1 MSDTPEQRSQR
12 LYWTHCGET
21 ILRFSSLK
29 METVLFCSGA
39 ALYGMQRKPVSWK
52 ISDLIDFE
60 WFLAEDS
67 DLDDKTL
74 RSRDRQIYEKI
85 SRAKAPSQSES
96 RGDIFRAWL
105 EERRAQAS
113 EASPG
118 DYFLTAWQTLSV
130 CSAIFGV
137 SLGISVAAAV
147 LLTYRGQEPVNV
159 AWFFACTVG
168 IQWLILAGG
177 LAIWALRR
185 TTHLLENFHPIR
197 RLLSGMLWSLSAA
210 LHQLPGNQREK
221 IRARL
226 TGIRRRGE
234 IFQLLVWPL
243 LMITQIFGVFFNA
256 GVLTALLLPLG
267 RDVAFGWQ
275 STLKTSPAAVY
286 ALVSSIATPWS
297 FLPNP
302 HPTPEEVVQSRFS
315 YSEGIGALSEPA
327 MTSWWPFLFYAT
339 LTYGFLV
346 RLILLIWCGVN
357 LRVALRR
364 FSFDHASCS
373 ALFRRLTG
381 PFIQGHPDAAKLDI
395 PQSTPSLAHS
405 ASGTCLAL
413 AAKELELEEEEIQR
427 SLSRDFSWRLSKP
440 LLAVRIDDRNGNGAA
455 FERIASEAPSLAS
468 IAVLISERRAPIRAI
483 ALVLRKIFE
492 AAGGKVEI
500 VVLLV
505 DSSEAERSEATETEQ
520 FAAWRNFLAIHDLP
534 FGLERWRL

>member
-1 MSDTPEQRSQR
+1 
-12 LYWTHCGET
+12 
-21 ILRFSSLK
+21 
-29 METVLFCSGA
+29 
-39 ALYGMQRKPVSWK
+39 MQRKPVSWK
-52 ISDLIDFE
+52 ISDLSILSGFS
-60 WFLAEDS
+60 L
-67 DLDDKTL
+67 KTA
-74 RSRDRQIYEKI
+74 I
-85 SRAKAPSQSES
+85 STTRRCDPETGKSTRKFREPKAPPQSES

-275 STLKTSPAAVY
+275 STLKTSPRGRLRSGLLNSDPV
-286 ALVSSIATPWS
+286 V
-297 FLPNP
+297 FLAQSPSDSRRSNP
-302 HPTPEEVVQSRFS
+302 KP
-315 YSEGIGALSEPA
+315 
-327 MTSWWPFLFYAT
+327 
-339 LTYGFLV
+339 
-346 RLILLIWCGVN
+346 ILLQRGH
-357 LRVALRR
+357 R
-364 FSFDHASCS
+364 S
-373 ALFRRLTG
+373 AF
-381 PFIQGHPDAAKLDI
+381 
-395 PQSTPSLAHS
+395 
-405 ASGTCLAL
+405 
-413 AAKELELEEEEIQR
+413 
-427 SLSRDFSWRLSKP
+427 
-440 LLAVRIDDRNGNGAA
+440 
-455 FERIASEAPSLAS
+455 
-468 IAVLISERRAPIRAI
+468 
-483 ALVLRKIFE
+483 
-492 AAGGKVEI
+492 
-500 VVLLV
+500 
-505 DSSEAERSEATETEQ
+505 
-520 FAAWRNFLAIHDLP
+520 
-534 FGLERWRL
+534 

>member
-1 MSDTPEQRSQR
+1 
-12 LYWTHCGET
+12 
-21 ILRFSSLK
+21 
-29 METVLFCSGA
+29 
-39 ALYGMQRKPVSWK
+39 MQRKPVSWT
-52 ISDLIDFE
+52 ISDVIDFE

-67 DLDDKTL
+67 DLDDRTL
-74 RSRDRQIYEKI
+74 RSRDRQIYEKV
-85 SRAKAPSQSES
+85 SRTKSSPESES
-96 RGDIFRAWL
+96 RGEIFRAWL
-105 EERRAQAS
+105 AERRAQTS

-118 DYFLTAWQTLSV
+118 NYFLTAWQTLSV
-130 CSAIFGV
+130 CSAILGV
-137 SLGISVAAAV
+137 SLGVSVAAAV

-159 AWFFACTVG
+159 AWFFACTIG

-197 RLLSGMLWSLSAA
+197 RLLAGMLWSLSTV

-226 TGIRRRGE
+226 SGIRRRGE

-243 LMITQIFGVFFNA
+243 LMITQIFGVLFNV
-256 GVLTALLLPLG
+256 GVLIALLLPLG

-275 STLKTSPAAVY
+275 STLKTSPPGVY
-286 ALVSSIATPWS
+286 ALVSSIAAPWS
-297 FLPNP
+297 FLPNA

-315 YSEGIGALSEPA
+315 YSEGIGALSERA

-339 LTYGFLV
+339 FTYGFLV
-346 RLILLIWCGVN
+346 RVILLIWCGAN
-357 LRVALRR
+357 LRVALHG
-364 FSFDHASCS
+364 FSFDSASCS

-381 PFIQGHPDAAKLDI
+381 PFIQGHPDAAKLNI
-395 PQSTPSLAHS
+395 PQSPPSPAHS

-413 AAKELELEEEEIQR
+413 VAKELELEEEQIER
-427 SLSRDFSWRLSKP
+427 RLNRDFSWRLSKP
-440 LLAVRIDDRNGNGAA
+440 LLAVRIDDRSANGAT

-468 IAVLISERRAPIRAI
+468 IAVLIGERRAPIRAI

-500 VVLLV
+500 LVLLV
-505 DSSEAERSEATETEQ
+505 DSSEADQSEATEPEQ
-520 FAAWRNFLAIHDLP
+520 FNAWRNFLAIHDLP
-534 FGLERWRL
+534 FGLERWHL